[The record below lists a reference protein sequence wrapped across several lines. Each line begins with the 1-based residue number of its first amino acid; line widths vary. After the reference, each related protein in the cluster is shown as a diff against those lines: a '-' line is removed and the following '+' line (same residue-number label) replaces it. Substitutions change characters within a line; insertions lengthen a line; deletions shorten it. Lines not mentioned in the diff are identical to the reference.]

1 MITKT
6 TAGIVGRGPAGRMLA
21 HLLAV
26 SGIESVVVDHRTR
39 FDIEHTVC
47 AGILE
52 ADSVRVLI
60 ETGVSNRVHRDGR
73 AHGGIVLRFGGEHHR
88 LDFE

>member
-1 MITKT
+1 
-6 TAGIVGRGPAGRMLA
+6 
-21 HLLAV
+21 
-26 SGIESVVVDHRTR
+26 
-39 FDIEHTVC
+39 VC